1 MKPFVFTPI
10 FKSLIWGGDKI
21 APFKGV
27 STDRQAIGESWELS
41 GVAGSESVVSEGEFA
56 GWRLSELTARFK
68 EQLVG
73 RKAYEEYGT
82 EFPILI
88 KFIDARH
95 DLSIQVHPNDELARR
110 RGGKRGKT
118 EMWYVIGADADT
130 HLKCGFSQRITPE
143 EYEARVADSTIVD
156 VLQDYE
162 LSAGDLFFL
171 PAGRVHAI
179 GGGALIAEI
188 QQTSDITYRI
198 YDYNRTDADGRP
210 RELHTALAREAIDY
224 TVLPDYRTG
233 YETKPDGE
241 TMLVSCPH
249 FTTSLFD
256 LGRPCMKDV
265 AASDSFL
272 AVICIGGEGQLCDSE
287 GNRMPL
293 RRGQTILVPASTEQ
307 VEFIPSAGGMKLLT
321 CHM

>member
-1 MKPFVFTPI
+1 MKPFVFNPI

-27 STDRQAIGESWELS
+27 ETDQHSIGESWELS

-56 GWRLSELTARFK
+56 GWQLSQLTARLG

-73 RKAYEEYGT
+73 RKVFERYGT
-82 EFPILI
+82 EFPILV
-88 KFIDARH
+88 KFIDAQS
-95 DLSIQVHPNDELARR
+95 DLSIQVHPNDELALR

-118 EMWYVIGADADT
+118 EMWYVIAADRDS
-130 HLKCGFSQRITPE
+130 HLKCGFSQQITPE
-143 EYEARVADSTIVD
+143 EYEARVADSTIAD
-156 VLQDYE
+156 VLQDYVLE
-162 LSAGDLFFL
+162 PGDIFFL

-179 GGGALIAEI
+179 GAGAFIAEI

-198 YDYNRTDADGRP
+198 FDYNRTGADGRP

-224 TVLPDYRTG
+224 TVLPDYRTRCA
-233 YETKPDGE
+233 TNPDE
-241 TMLVSCPH
+241 ENVLVSCPH

-256 LGRPCMKDV
+256 LSRPCVKEV
-265 AASDSFL
+265 AAEDSFL
-272 AVICIGGEGQLCDSE
+272 TVICIGGEGSIVDSE
-287 GNRMPL
+287 GNETPVRCG
-293 RRGQTILVPASTEQ
+293 RTVLVPASTEY
-307 VEFIPSAGGMKLLT
+307 VRFVPKGGMKLLT